1 MSPKIH
7 QIRGAK
13 PKAAASGREK
23 PPRPFP
29 EEEAPR
35 ARDAYQG
42 LPKSGIRDAIALLE
56 LTSIAKG
63 IEATDLMLKAAAVQL
78 LASRSI
84 CSGKYMVLVRG
95 DVAACTASLRAG
107 EEVGRETVAD
117 AILIPRL
124 HEEIFPA
131 IAQAAMIDEVEAL
144 GVLESFNVATL
155 IEAADAAV
163 KSAQVHLLEIR
174 LAMALGGKAFCV
186 LTGQVAAVRS
196 AVETGKIVL
205 AEKGCLTS
213 WAVIPSP
220 KAELVKELLGGRIL

>member
-1 MSPKIH
+1 MSARPLNIRKKEPAH
-7 QIRGAK
+7 EARTQPSAPRGAK
-13 PKAAASGREK
+13 G
-23 PPRPFP
+23 PR
-29 EEEAPR
+29 
-35 ARDAYQG
+35 
-42 LPKSGIRDAIALLE
+42 IRNAIGLLE

-63 IEATDLMLKAAAVQL
+63 IEATDLMLKAADVEL

-95 DVAACTASLRAG
+95 DVAACASSLSAG

-124 HEEIFPA
+124 HDEIFPA
-131 IAQAAMIDEVEAL
+131 IAQAAMIDEVDAL
-144 GVLESFNVATL
+144 GVIESFNVASL

-163 KSAQVHLLEIR
+163 KSAEVHLLEIR

-196 AVETGKIVL
+196 AVETGKAVL
-205 AEKGCLTS
+205 GEKGCLTS